1 MSRIIPQR
9 ELRNDNARVID
20 AVVAGESFLVSRNGV
35 VVAALHPVR
44 PRRRSLVP
52 RAEFVELCAAGPS
65 VDADRFRSDLDGVI
79 DQEL

>member
-1 MSRIIPQR
+1 VSRIIPQR

-44 PRRRSLVP
+44 PHRRSLVP
-52 RAEFVELCAAGPS
+52 RAEFVELCAAGTG
-65 VDADRFRSDLDGVI
+65 VDADLFRADLERAI
-79 DQEL
+79 DQGL